1 MDSLAQAFWDDV
13 FMSFQSI
20 KDQWQ
25 PRAWTSTNA
34 AIWLARLP
42 TLLSVL
48 LALMAAWLL
57 VRLLWLLIVGPTVDY
72 EALESADAL
81 DSSTSMSTPASS
93 RSVAWSLFAS
103 DDTRQSEQ
111 AARLPVDDSQ
121 LSLVGVVY
129 TRGPTVEGQATGYA
143 VIRGASS
150 GDQIFQV
157 GEALPDGR
165 TIEQIEPNAV
175 VLTGPQG
182 RRVLSLDERRDA
194 ALADTSPDASAAGE
208 AAADELDWAQGVGVA
223 SLGGLTGAPG
233 SSSVDSDRQ
242 GVAMVRVPSGGYRLR
257 PGPQA
262 EWFVQAGLEIN
273 DVLLAINGQPIEA
286 QLQSGG
292 DLTEWVG
299 RIMQGERIALTVDR
313 NGQRVT
319 IEPSSDALQRVL
331 ESAGG

>member
-1 MDSLAQAFWDDV
+1 MNSLAQAFWDDV

-20 KDQWQ
+20 KDQWR
-25 PRAWTSTNA
+25 PRAWGSTDG

-42 TLLSVL
+42 TVLSIVL
-48 LALMAAWLL
+48 VLMAAWLI

-72 EALESADAL
+72 KTLESADPL
-81 DSSTSMSTPASS
+81 DSSTSVSTLGPNQAVS
-93 RSVAWSLFAS
+93 WTLFAS
-103 DDTRQSEQ
+103 DDARQQ
-111 AARLPVDDSQ
+111 NAAARLPADDSR
-121 LSLVGVVY
+121 LSLVGLVY
-129 TRGPTVEGQATGYA
+129 TRGPTADGQATGYA

-150 GDQIFQV
+150 TDQIFQV
-157 GEALPDGR
+157 GETLPDGR
-165 TIEQIEPNAV
+165 TIERLEPNAV

-182 RRVLSLDERRDA
+182 RRVLSLDERGDA
-194 ALADTSPDASAAGE
+194 ALADTSPNASAAGE
-208 AAADELDWAQGVGVA
+208 TATDELDWAQGVGVA

-233 SSSVDSDRQ
+233 SSLVDMDGQ

-262 EWFVQAGLEIN
+262 EWFVAAGLEIN
-273 DVLLAINGQPIEA
+273 DVLLAINGQSIEA

-292 DLTEWVG
+292 DLSQWVG

-319 IEPSSDALQRVL
+319 IEPSSDALRRVL
-331 ESAGG
+331 ESVGG